1 MQGNETAGQ
10 QMGGPGVSAGYR
22 VTAGS
27 GAERRASPRRPVI
40 RSAKLVFGEANV
52 IYDCLVLDESAGGVM
67 IDLGAMVKVPEE
79 VTIRFNSGGA
89 FPAQRRWAAGTK
101 AGFKFTGGQII
112 SQETALRM
120 KKAADIL
127 EIQGL
132 GPAVQM
138 LRAVRFLDNDE
149 LRRAAEDAESTML
162 RLQAVLTGRV
172 A

>member
-10 QMGGPGVSAGYR
+10 QEGGPGVNTACR
-22 VTAGS
+22 MTAGFET
-27 GAERRASPRRPVI
+27 ERRASPRRPVI

-101 AGFKFTGGQII
+101 AGFKFTGGQIV

-138 LRAVRFLDNDE
+138 LRTVRFLDNDE
-149 LRRAAEDAESTML
+149 LRRAAEDAESAMG
-162 RLQAVLTGRV
+162 RLQAVLTRRV
-172 A
+172 S